1 MPEPTDSPIPQ
12 PSGNVSGVYQRLRR
26 AREETGL
33 TQAQVAEFVG
43 VPRNGL
49 AELESGKAPPEQGLL
64 VRLASLLGV
73 DANWL
78 TGRGSRV
85 VRPQLSIETGT
96 IDRAMRAHVGW
107 RSALLADLDSGR
119 TPDPRTV
126 QDAAGCDFGRWLDEN
141 RSVLERHPLFAELV
155 ATHAETH
162 RTAAAAA
169 ELAVAR
175 RGDRARESLRSGEA
189 FWASVHLVSLLNRM
203 RPNHADSGNL
213 DGERTFP
220 VWSQRYALGHPV
232 IDDQHQELFRRTAD
246 IHMAVIRGEGGPAI
260 GRMIGFLV
268 EYAQS
273 HFLAEEAIL
282 RAAGCPDLDRHIQ
295 RHRALSETVG
305 QLDRRLDAGEDVAL
319 LEVCWFLADWLS
331 DHIISEDLPNA
342 KRVAELVSRSGGA
355 RP

>member
-119 TPDPRTV
+119 TPDPSAV
-126 QDAAGCDFGRWLDEN
+126 QDATGCDFGR
-141 RSVLERHPLFAELV
+141 
-155 ATHAETH
+155 
-162 RTAAAAA
+162 
-169 ELAVAR
+169 
-175 RGDRARESLRSGEA
+175 
-189 FWASVHLVSLLNRM
+189 
-203 RPNHADSGNL
+203 
-213 DGERTFP
+213 
-220 VWSQRYALGHPV
+220 
-232 IDDQHQELFRRTAD
+232 
-246 IHMAVIRGEGGPAI
+246 
-260 GRMIGFLV
+260 
-268 EYAQS
+268 
-273 HFLAEEAIL
+273 
-282 RAAGCPDLDRHIQ
+282 
-295 RHRALSETVG
+295 
-305 QLDRRLDAGEDVAL
+305 
-319 LEVCWFLADWLS
+319 
-331 DHIISEDLPNA
+331 
-342 KRVAELVSRSGGA
+342 
-355 RP
+355 